1 MARREA
7 EIQACIE
14 AFWRPGHR
22 FHEGDALSQALMGAL
37 ILIVKKPDDLLLR
50 HTWYLFKLRDRII
63 KCQLPASSG
72 ELRPH
77 SDDQIVRWLPLR
89 KLYLSYKSSGD
100 GSRMPDVKRPEGRAI
115 MELVDSATKVMPQ
128 LPPPLKRA
136 ARQRPQSLTSS
147 SPSQTEAAQRPQP
160 QPDKSQ
166 TKPHSSQPQ
175 PPALN
180 QSHVPGATAHQPP
193 PTSHASCPLPP
204 ATAPCSQPPSD
215 TIDQP
220 QLRTSRMPRPPM
232 RNIPLDCEL
241 PPLGI
246 SYSFFQEKG
255 LGLFNVPS
263 DGNCF
268 YHASCVWQGRYGKDG
283 HLETRAR
290 TVDLT
295 KALVKLFQEELQAS
309 TCSPALV
316 RFMLESAFT
325 EGSTV
330 PMPLAEWYPV
340 HLEQLGSWTNETALL
355 LHSMLL
361 GVPIYVLDRGT
372 RQQRPWHRVS
382 ITTSNMEQL
391 TAEQVARIR
400 PPGYPVG
407 QPGEAMYLVRCND
420 NHWLAL
426 GNADGSRLRDGEV
439 DVLKLSE
446 EVGLVVWKHT
456 NTMGKAWHHGQS
468 LAPC

>member
-1 MARREA
+1 MSTASTALVQIGNGTYLLRSTNYDGSNLIKFMLKAQAIHHCDLRIHSLGKPRISDTTIWHAGRPKSKLALRRSGDQGIA
-7 EIQACIE
+7 S
-14 AFWRPGHR
+14 WD
-22 FHEGDALSQALMGAL
+22 EGDALSQALMGAL

-63 KCQLPASSG
+63 
-72 ELRPH
+72 
-77 SDDQIVRWLPLR
+77 
-89 KLYLSYKSSGD
+89 
-100 GSRMPDVKRPEGRAI
+100 
-115 MELVDSATKVMPQ
+115 
-128 LPPPLKRA
+128 
-136 ARQRPQSLTSS
+136 
-147 SPSQTEAAQRPQP
+147 
-160 QPDKSQ
+160 
-166 TKPHSSQPQ
+166 
-175 PPALN
+175 N
-180 QSHVPGATAHQPP
+180 
-193 PTSHASCPLPP
+193 
-204 ATAPCSQPPSD
+204 
-215 TIDQP
+215 
-220 QLRTSRMPRPPM
+220 
-232 RNIPLDCEL
+232 
-241 PPLGI
+241 
-246 SYSFFQEKG
+246 YSFFQEKG

-391 TAEQVARIR
+391 TAAQVARIR

-426 GNADGSRLRDGEV
+426 GHADGSRLRDGEV